1 MDQAN
6 IYTKEK
12 IIEGIIRGDNE
23 ILKHLY
29 QENYRKIKFLITTNN
44 GSEDDAEDIFQE
56 TLIILYRKL
65 RENNYQITSSLN
77 TFIYAVARTMWLKEL
92 SSRKLKPEIFDT
104 EDSYISDIPS
114 ILDLIEKHDRLK
126 LFRDKFEELSVDC
139 KKVLSM
145 FLNNLS
151 IKDITRIM
159 GYSSEQHTKNRHYRC
174 KKSLVEKIKSCKQYK
189 ELGNE
194 RYKNH

>member
-1 MDQAN
+1 LDQAN

-92 SSRKLKPEIFDT
+92 SSRKLKPEIFDN
-104 EDSYISDIPS
+104 EDSYISDIPD
-114 ILDLIEKHDRLK
+114 ILDLIEKNERLK

-151 IKDITRIM
+151 IKDITGIM